1 VLINSDMRLF
11 VTSVLA
17 EEPWKYDSKVIP
29 MPWRQ
34 TEADIIKKKLGS
46 GGLTLGYY
54 NCDGNVSSSN
64 LLPMILV
71 DRVRSSLIHLFS
83 GVSRPLSPL

>member
-1 VLINSDMRLF
+1 MFKLLLIILDMRLF

-34 TEADIIKKKLGS
+34 AEADLIKTKIDS
-46 GGLTLGYY
+46 GELTLGYY
-54 NCDGNVSSSN
+54 NCDGNVSSSKV
-64 LLPMILV
+64 LRTIKC
-71 DRVRSSLIHLFS
+71 DSC
-83 GVSRPLSPL
+83 